1 MSLGVRIAQLRMSK
15 KKSLQE
21 VADAVGVSKA
31 HIWQLEK
38 GKTENPAMGLVT
50 RLADYFGVTVS
61 FLVGEQLD
69 APDADVQIS
78 RMFRQAKSLSRDE
91 LQLLSDMMASM
102 LKRQGGAG
110 GGKT

>member
-1 MSLGVRIAQLRMSK
+1 
-15 KKSLQE
+15 
-21 VADAVGVSKA
+21 
-31 HIWQLEK
+31 
-38 GKTENPAMGLVT
+38 MGLVT
-50 RLADYFGVTVS
+50 RLADYFGVSVS

-78 RMFRQAKSLSRDE
+78 RMFRQAKDLSPNE

-110 GGKT
+110 GERT